1 MLMWGVGLFVAG
13 QASVLATTYAGQALM
28 DGCLRVRLPAMTR
41 VTLSRLIS
49 IGPAVAVAIWTVTVI
64 PTLTLTRA
72 LTLTLTLPLLQPLPL
87 PLPLPLT
94 LPLTRMQGSFF
105 LPAARLAC
113 VLRRIE
119 KRLTLTLTLTPTCLR
134 RSRSSPSMLTS

>member
-72 LTLTLTLPLLQPLPL
+72 LTLTLTLTLPL
-87 PLPLPLT
+87 PLPLRRRP
-94 LPLTRMQGSFF
+94 PWRWPRRCSSCSGST
-105 LPAARLAC
+105 PS
-113 VLRRIE
+113 RRGS
-119 KRLTLTLTLTPTCLR
+119 RPWTCR
-134 RSRSSPSMLTS
+134 RRHN